1 MQVKSDINQND
12 NGIFYNNYRGF
23 RRSIYFSF
31 IMLFVVFFAAV
42 IIPRSFIQ
50 VKSGE
55 MGIQYRFFTGTDQI
69 NIYQE
74 GLHIIWPINKL
85 FIYDMR
91 LQSTKRSYTLLTKG
105 GLPIDVNVNIQYHPD
120 PRLLA
125 LLHIY
130 IGQDYLVKVV
140 LPGVEQ
146 ALRKEIGKL
155 EAEEVYMTKRGFLS
169 KLVLDS
175 IRNLQ
180 QSYVI
185 IDNVLVENVSLPPSM
200 SDAVIK
206 KLSLAEELKGY
217 EYRLELERK
226 EAERKIIEAQG
237 IKSYQNLIGQTL
249 TADILRWHGIKATK
263 ELATS
268 ANAKTVVIGG
278 GKDSPPLMLNDR

>member
-1 MQVKSDINQND
+1 MKTEDHL
-12 NGIFYNNYRGF
+12 NNYYDNYRTLK
-23 RRSIYFSF
+23 RTIYTSF
-31 IMLFVVFFAAV
+31 FLLFLIFIVLNIV
-42 IIPRSFIQ
+42 PRSFIQ

-69 NIYQE
+69 NVYNE

-120 PRLLA
+120 PRLLT

-130 IGQDYLVKVV
+130 VGPDFVEKSVI
-140 LPGVEQ
+140 PGVEQ

-155 EAEEVYMTKRGFLS
+155 DAEEVYTTKRGFIS
-169 KLVLDS
+169 RLVLDS
-175 IRNLQ
+175 MRNVE

-185 IDNVLVENVSLPPSM
+185 IDNVLVENVSLPPTM
-200 SDAVIK
+200 NDAVIK

-226 EAERKIIEAQG
+226 EAERKLIEAQG
-237 IKSYQNLIGQTL
+237 IRNYQNLIGQTL

-268 ANAKTVVIGG
+268 PNAKTVVIGG
-278 GKDSPPLMLNDR
+278 GKDGQPLMLNER